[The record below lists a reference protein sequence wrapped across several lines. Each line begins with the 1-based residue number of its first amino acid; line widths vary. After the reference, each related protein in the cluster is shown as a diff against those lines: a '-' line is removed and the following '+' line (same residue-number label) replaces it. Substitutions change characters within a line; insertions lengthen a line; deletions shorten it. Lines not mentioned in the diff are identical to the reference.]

1 MEEPFQFFLAERM
14 GDMPLFI
21 LFQYWR
27 RKDVRLAVSVE
38 VLDKKADDQCPGVT
52 GIHIFRFTFGAPY
65 IHLSCRSVFVG

>member
-14 GDMPLFI
+14 GDTPLFI

-38 VLDKKADDQCPGVT
+38 VLDKKADDQCRV
-52 GIHIFRFTFGAPY
+52 
-65 IHLSCRSVFVG
+65 